1 MKLGACKEKDVKSRE
16 KLYPR
21 EILLGWGKG
30 VNSVAAGQKTNQ
42 LLVPAARAAME
53 QFKWE
58 TAAELGIQ
66 VPQGGYM
73 GDLPSRVNGAIG
85 GNMIRKMI
93 QSYEQSLTGTTTG
106 NTGNV

>member
-1 MKLGACKEKDVKSRE
+1 M
-16 KLYPR
+16 
-21 EILLGWGKG
+21 
-30 VNSVAAGQKTNQ
+30 AAGQKTNQ
-42 LLVPAARAAME
+42 LLVPQAQQAME

-85 GNMIRKMI
+85 GNMVRKMI
-93 QSYEQSLTGTTTG
+93 QAYQQSLVGQQQQ
-106 NTGNV
+106 